1 MVLVLQ
7 MRVLCTCALAGD
19 GVSVANADVIRCII
33 SFMVIAEVIGS
44 HLEYSSSM
52 GTCVS
57 RRHGKGSLIGLLPF
71 PCFTI
76 SVHANPMGMKRTV
89 RK

>member
-1 MVLVLQ
+1 MML
-7 MRVLCTCALAGD
+7 CALAGD
-19 GVSVANADVIRCII
+19 GVSVTNADVIRCII

-44 HLEYSSSM
+44 HLECSSSM